1 MESLRHD
8 RAAVERELE
17 RIVATLACPAAG
29 PVPQAI
35 SYAVLGEGQRIRPIL
50 AMRAARFAGVP
61 LRPALDAACAVELLH
76 CASLVIDDLPSMDDE
91 RQRRGR
97 AAAHIEFGESTAILA
112 GFAMVALAARL
123 VIGQPEFQ
131 LALLKTLD
139 CGALIAGQ
147 ALDLELSGDLRNSQR
162 LRLDELKT
170 VPLFELAA
178 LPGGPPLRP
187 FGRRY
192 GLAFQIVD
200 DFLDGEIACSG
211 DVEEHLDAARA
222 TLSPLGGD
230 AEPFL
235 ELIHVLNARA
245 LDCSRR

>member
-29 PVPQAI
+29 SVPQAI
-35 SYAVLGEGQRIRPIL
+35 SYAVLGEGQRVRPIL
-50 AMRAARFAGVP
+50 ALRAARFAG
-61 LRPALDAACAVELLH
+61 RPSRAAMDAACAVELLH
-76 CASLVIDDLPSMDDE
+76 CASLIVDDLPSMDDE
-91 RQRRGR
+91 RERRGR
-97 AAAHIEFGESTAILA
+97 AAVHIEFGESTAILA
-112 GFAMVALAARL
+112 SFAMVALSARL

-147 ALDLELSGDLRNSQR
+147 AMDLELSGDRRDFER

-178 LPGGPPLRP
+178 MPGGPPLRQ
-187 FGRRY
+187 FGRRF

-200 DFLDGEIACSG
+200 DFLDGEIARAD
-211 DVEEHLDAARA
+211 DVERHLDAVRA
-222 TLSPLGGD
+222 TLDPLGGD

-235 ELIHVLNARA
+235 ELIQLLNARA